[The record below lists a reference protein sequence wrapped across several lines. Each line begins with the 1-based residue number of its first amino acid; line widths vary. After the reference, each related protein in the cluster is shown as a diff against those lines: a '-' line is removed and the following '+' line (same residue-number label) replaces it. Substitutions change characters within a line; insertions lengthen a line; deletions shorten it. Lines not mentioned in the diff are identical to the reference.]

1 MDNLLTM
8 YAKDYGLRYDPEE
21 LLLTPNEAAKIS
33 GVSANVYN
41 DSLRQV
47 ASQGRSPDKSGP
59 AVAATPQV
67 AAEPPPPADD
77 KVPTEPIKVDEPGP
91 IEDAAKSALKARV
104 AEMQQAEA
112 FVRQQQQAPPKATE
126 PQAPTLEQAIANF
139 PERIKRWYAARP
151 EYFTDPEK
159 VAQLQ
164 YTHWVARRETGEEF
178 TDPYFDRME
187 VLLGFKRAAQPHGN
201 GAQRDSIPTEPV
213 NVSASPPPPPPR
225 DTAPHTLAP
234 PVRRQVPAAPVS
246 APPTRDAPSM
256 VSGRPTGEPLRLTRE
271 QQDIA
276 RSLGLSDE
284 EYRAGLRR
292 MNSEKAAGFHT
303 DGGR

>member
-1 MDNLLTM
+1 MRSKMGRMAMADNSQQSYLQQVAQMRQERRQRELM
-8 YAKDYGLRYDPEE
+8 NQLESIQIDYREAVRERD
-21 LLLTPNEAAKIS
+21 EAAAR
-33 GVSANVYN
+33 GDMDEFEMRDN
-41 DSLRQV
+41 DCERLEADWRHLN
-47 ASQGRSPDKSGP
+47 
-59 AVAATPQV
+59 PQR
-67 AAEPPPPADD
+67 PPAADPRMVEFV
-77 KVPTEPIKVDEPGP
+77 KRRGP
-91 IEDAAKSALKARV
+91 FVERHEDAAKSALKARV

-126 PQAPTLEQAIANF
+126 PQPPTLEAAIANF

-225 DTAPHTLAP
+225 DTAPRTLAP

-256 VSGRPTGEPLRLTRE
+256 VSGRP
-271 QQDIA
+271 
-276 RSLGLSDE
+276 
-284 EYRAGLRR
+284 
-292 MNSEKAAGFHT
+292 
-303 DGGR
+303 